1 MNKMY
6 YIVDSNTDNGFIAFC
21 STPEK
26 AREMCSEYCIDV
38 YDSAPEDV
46 GNVWVEDYNLDTWTG
61 WEG

>member
-6 YIVDSNTDNGFIAFC
+6 YIIDSNTESFIAFC

-26 AREMCSEYCIDV
+26 AREMCREYCLDI

-46 GNVWVEDYNLDTWTG
+46 ENVWIEDYQLDTWAG
-61 WEG
+61 W

>member
-26 AREMCSEYCIDV
+26 AWEMCSEYCIDV

-46 GNVWVEDYNLDTWTG
+46 GNVWIEDYNLDTWTG